1 MQLYAEVQRNEKRE
15 SILKTVPVRFGTK
28 YRNGYFCQQRFAI
41 KKKSRKKSRKKSI
54 KKIYGKSLAQN
65 KPIKLLMY
73 ISIQHSL
80 FCYHSS
86 P

>member
-28 YRNGYFCQQRFAI
+28 YKDDYFGQQRFAI
-41 KKKSRKKSRKKSI
+41 KKNPEKNLW
-54 KKIYGKSLAQN
+54 KIPCTKQTYQIIN
-65 KPIKLLMY
+65 VY
-73 ISIQHSL
+73 QHSEYSR
-80 FCYHSS
+80 FFHYHSS